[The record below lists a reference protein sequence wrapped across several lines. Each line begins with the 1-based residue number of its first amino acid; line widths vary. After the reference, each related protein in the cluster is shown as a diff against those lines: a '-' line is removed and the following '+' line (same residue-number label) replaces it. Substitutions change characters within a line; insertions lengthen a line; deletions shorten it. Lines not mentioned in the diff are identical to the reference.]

1 MELKSIMFVVII
13 ILIVYIFA
21 QQFSGESRL
30 TEMADARVEQKILA
44 AQLPKSAVPNMN
56 CTYAVWVYVGDWNY
70 RYGEKK
76 VIFGRSDEFKNQGP
90 LVSFA
95 ATQNN
100 IDIEVDVYPNSR
112 EDSKVTHTCTVTN
125 VPLQKWVNVMLSV
138 YNKTLDVYIDGK
150 LSRSCLLPGV
160 PRLSRSEAI
169 IVTPDGG
176 FTGNTAGFEF
186 WDEESTPER
195 AWNVYSKGYT
205 GNYVNNIFS
214 GLNSYGAKF
223 SILEDGIETTTIT
236 I

>member
-1 MELKSIMFVVII
+1 MELKSIIFVVII

-21 QQFSGESRL
+21 LQFGGE
-30 TEMADARVEQKILA
+30 TTITTMADARVEQKILA
-44 AQLPKSAVPNMN
+44 SQLPKSDVPNMN
-56 CTYAVWVYVGDWNY
+56 CTYSIWMYVGDWNY

-100 IDIEVDVYPNSR
+100 IDIEVDVYPNTN
-112 EDSKVTHTCTVTN
+112 EDSNVTHTCTVTN

-160 PRLSRSEAI
+160 PRLSRSEDI

-176 FTGNTAGFEF
+176 FTGNTAGFQF

-195 AWNVYSKGYT
+195 AWDIYSKGYT
-205 GNYVNNIFS
+205 GKYMDTVFY

-223 SILEDGIETTTIT
+223 SILEDGVETSTIT